1 MDVPGRA
8 DEARA
13 IETWLDA
20 GVSGPSMG
28 VLGGDVG
35 VGKSTIWS
43 AALAAAKDRSFRVL
57 SCRSDLSETGLSYVG
72 LGDLFAGLEGSEA
85 VRGLREPLR
94 GVLAATLWWEQA
106 PGTPPHQRAVALA
119 VLDLLR
125 NLSAEG
131 PVLIALDD
139 LQWLD
144 SATEVVL
151 TFVLRRLTVEPVKL
165 LVTLGAETEGDAW
178 PTLVRVLPPERV
190 TCWEVGPLAPLAL
203 AAVVES
209 RYGTAFPRPLL
220 RWLHRACGG
229 NPLFGLETARA
240 WSERSYPTG
249 DLPLP
254 ESLRRLLRARVRAL
268 PPAVAEAVLVVACA
282 ETPTIALVR
291 TVIGTLTGLAE
302 AIARRLVVLEHESL
316 RFRDPLLRN
325 VVFEVAGPLRRR
337 EMHQRLARVVSDVE
351 ERARHLAATAGHTD
365 PVVADTLAAAAT
377 LTAARGDPLTA
388 GDMTA
393 QAARLTS
400 PGERELRLRRWRDAA
415 GHLIS
420 GGDGSRALDILED
433 ALRRCPPGPVRSEML
448 LRLGQAAFNSGDVAG
463 SITRL
468 ERGRAEAAGRP
479 DLLIPIT
486 TGLTYYC
493 VHRGDLAAAQG
504 HARELLRL
512 TEASGNDDARGE
524 AVSVLS
530 TIEFIRGAPPPAA
543 MPVPHRHN
551 PVEHSLAVPHL
562 YGFLCRCLGDLP
574 AARAVFGA
582 LRTAVVEAGT
592 VACADWGMAWAT
604 EVECL
609 AGDLRAAA
617 RYADL
622 AARAVE
628 ATGVPTSAALFTEAL
643 LLGMHGELGRAR
655 LLAGEGLRIAQTSG
669 NRLAALS
676 VRALL
681 GFIDLS
687 DGDPMAAVQHLD
699 AAEQTSRSLGVVLD
713 VVCPTAGADH
723 VEALVQV
730 GQYDQAAER
739 VERIQRHVRVA
750 DRPLGRGLAGRAHGV
765 LLTATGSPKRGAAEL
780 EAAVAE
786 FSAAGAPF
794 ELGRALLALSRS
806 QSRLRR
812 REAARRTME
821 RASRIFTKIGA
832 EWWAGRGEP
841 RSRLTPPDRLT
852 VSEAQV
858 AALAAEGRTN
868 QEIAREL
875 AIGVKTVE
883 SHLSSVYRKLGVRS
897 RTELALRMNS
907 GRRTPGHG

>member
-1 MDVPGRA
+1 MDVPGRV

-20 GVSGPSMG
+20 DVSGPCMG

-35 VGKSTIWS
+35 VGKSTLWS
-43 AALAAAKDRSFRVL
+43 AALAAANERSFQVL

-72 LGDLFAGLEGSEA
+72 LGDLFAGLEGSAA

-94 GVLAATLWWEQA
+94 GVLAGTLWWEQA
-106 PGTPPHQRAVALA
+106 PGVPPHQRAVALA
-119 VLDLLR
+119 VLDLIR

-165 LVTLGAETEGDAW
+165 LVTLGAGTEGDAW

-240 WSERSYPTG
+240 WSERSYPSG

-254 ESLRRLLRARVRAL
+254 ESLRHLLRGRVRAL
-268 PPAVAEAVLVVACA
+268 PPAAAEAVLLVACA

-291 TVIGTLTGLAE
+291 TVTGSLTGLAE
-302 AIARRLVVLEHESL
+302 AINRRLVVLEHESL
-316 RFRDPLLRN
+316 GFRDPLFRN

-337 EMHQRLARVVSDVE
+337 EMHQRLARVVTDVE
-351 ERARHLAATAGHTD
+351 ERARHLAATAGRTD
-365 PVVADTLAAAAT
+365 PVVADTLAAAAA

-393 QAARLTS
+393 HAARLTS
-400 PGERELRLRRWRDAA
+400 PGERELGLRRWRDAA

-420 GGDGSRALDILED
+420 GGDGSRALVVLED
-433 ALRRCPPGPVRSEML
+433 ALRRCPPGPVRAEML
-448 LRLGQAAFNSGDVAG
+448 LLLGQAAFGSGDVPG

-486 TGLTYYC
+486 AGLTYYC

-512 TEASGNDDARGE
+512 TEAAGNEDARGE
-524 AVSVLS
+524 AVAVLS
-530 TIEFIRGAPPPAA
+530 AIELMRGAPPPAA
-543 MPVPHRHN
+543 MPAPRCHN
-551 PVEHSLAVPHL
+551 PVDRRPLVGPHL

-574 AARAVFGA
+574 EARAVFAA
-582 LRTAVVEAGT
+582 LRTAAVETGT
-592 VACADWGMAWAT
+592 VACADWGMAWAA

-628 ATGVPTSAALFTEAL
+628 ATGVPTSAALFAEAL
-643 LLGMHGELGRAR
+643 LLAMHGELGRAR
-655 LLAGEGLRIAQTSG
+655 LLAAEGLRIAKASG

-681 GFIDLS
+681 GFVDLS
-687 DGDPMAAVQHLD
+687 DGDPMSAVRHLD
-699 AAEQTSRSLGVVLD
+699 AVEQTSRSLGVVPD

-730 GQYDQAAER
+730 GQYEQAAER
-739 VERIQRHVRVA
+739 VERIQRHLRVV
-750 DRPLGRGLAGRAHGV
+750 DRPLGRGLAARAHGV

-786 FSAAGAPF
+786 FSAAGMPF
-794 ELGRALLALSRS
+794 ELGRTLLALSRS

-821 RASRIFTKIGA
+821 RASRVFTKIGA

-841 RSRLTPPDRLT
+841 RPRLSAPDRLT

-858 AALAAEGRTN
+858 VALAAEGRTN
-868 QEIAREL
+868 QEIAKEL

-897 RTELALRMNS
+897 RTELALRVS
-907 GRRTPGHG
+907 TGRRTPG